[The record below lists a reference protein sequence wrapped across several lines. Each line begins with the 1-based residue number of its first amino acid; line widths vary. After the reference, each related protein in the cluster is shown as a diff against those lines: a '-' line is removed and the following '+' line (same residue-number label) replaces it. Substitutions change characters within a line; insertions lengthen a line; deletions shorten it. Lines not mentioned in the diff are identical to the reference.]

1 MFKRLALLLALFAT
15 SVAPAAFAQS
25 GFANMI
31 DHLHLGVTDQAK
43 AVEWYHKNFSGEL
56 MSEGPERVLFGT
68 TRIIFQ
74 LNKSPKPSEGS
85 VLDLIGFSVAD
96 VDATVKRLQAE
107 GRITAV
113 MSRDD
118 ATQEKILNAAIA

>member
-96 VDATVKRLQAE
+96 VDATVKRLQAD
-107 GRITAV
+107 GVNVT
-113 MSRDD
+113 MPPM
-118 ATQEKILNAAIA
+118 